1 MAATECCSCMSQ
13 RGIDE
18 DMCPNPKDGGCGGC
32 KDPGTC
38 PVFYNNNIG
47 ECTSAQVIESDSL
60 DYVSGT
66 FVWSGF
72 DYLGEARGWP
82 QNTKC
87 RGTVADVAGFTKETA
102 YWLKSVWQANIS
114 KSDAGRPLNAPPGF
128 SGPDSDYVV
137 FILESWL
144 PPPSGTTRTIHVCV
158 LPTSSVR
165 VRAHQCLRAVCRRT
179 CSRRQSLPAFRFL
192 WTHHALAFHLWGTR
206 SACACRLARRYSNAP
221 TIRLELNGQT
231 VGTQDIPYFGM
242 ATFTV
247 TYAEGTV
254 TAVALDGSGAAVA
267 NYSIGT
273 VGTAAAVQ
281 LTIDAPSATTGTGA
295 AVVADGED
303 TAMLRA
309 TIVDAKGK
317 TVPGASQNVTF
328 KVVSGPGTV
337 WATHNGDPANDSP
350 SSAPWTPAYHGLARA
365 FVRSTTDQA
374 TAPAHRQRLL
384 EIDLDSNVV
393 VASPDERL
401 VDPAPIVVE
410 VTVDG
415 GLTAQ
420 VSIPVTASLDEL
432 PMAVAMREGLKRQ

>member
-144 PPPSGTTRTIHVCV
+144 PPPSGTTRTIHV
-158 LPTSSVR
+158 
-165 VRAHQCLRAVCRRT
+165 
-179 CSRRQSLPAFRFL
+179 
-192 WTHHALAFHLWGTR
+192 
-206 SACACRLARRYSNAP
+206 YSNAP

-350 SSAPWTPAYHGLARA
+350 SSAPWTPA
-365 FVRSTTDQA
+365 
-374 TAPAHRQRLL
+374 
-384 EIDLDSNVV
+384 
-393 VASPDERL
+393 
-401 VDPAPIVVE
+401 
-410 VTVDG
+410 
-415 GLTAQ
+415 
-420 VSIPVTASLDEL
+420 
-432 PMAVAMREGLKRQ
+432 

>member
-66 FVWSGF
+66 CVFSGLPSQTLPLRPCRCPAHSARVGTTNCRFVWSGF

-144 PPPSGTTRTIHVCV
+144 PPPSGTTRTIHV
-158 LPTSSVR
+158 
-165 VRAHQCLRAVCRRT
+165 
-179 CSRRQSLPAFRFL
+179 
-192 WTHHALAFHLWGTR
+192 
-206 SACACRLARRYSNAP
+206 YSNAP